1 MRCAALY
8 FADRLLP
15 SSHMAQ
21 TATAHPHTHTA
32 CFHCGEDCGTND
44 IHLGEKPFCC
54 EGCKTVYEILN
65 ENGFADYYSM
75 EQAPGIQ
82 MRRRKSQGALSYL
95 DHPDVIEKLV
105 DFRDDNITR
114 ITFSIPQIHC
124 ASCIWLLENLYRL
137 KPGITNVKVNFL
149 KKEAALTF
157 SNTQLT
163 LRSVVELLASIG
175 YEPEINLQSLEG
187 KTQKKASK
195 EFYYQLGVAGFCFG
209 NIMLLSFP
217 EYLAINRYIE
227 PAFTRFF
234 SYLNLLLALPVFFYC
249 SSYYFK
255 AAFSGLKAR
264 MLDINVPVALGIFVL
279 FSRSAYEVLAQ
290 TGPGYFDSLA
300 GLVFFLLIGRWFQNK
315 TYDSLSFDRD
325 YKSYFPVAAT
335 RMEKDEEVSIPLNEI
350 KIGDVLLIRNG
361 ELVPA
366 DAELVKGEGQIDYSF
381 VTGESHATRIQA
393 GEKIYAGGRQ
403 TGGAIQIKVLKN
415 TSQSYLTQLWNQEVF
430 AKQQQQKVATFINT
444 FSKYFTPAA
453 LLIASVAGGYWLV
466 VDSSLAMNVFT
477 SVLIVVCA
485 CALAL
490 ATPFTLGNALRILG
504 KNRFYLKDTSV
515 LESLA
520 QTDEV
525 VFDKTG
531 TLTNAGEQ
539 KARFVGEL
547 NETERQFV
555 RSLAYHSS
563 HPLSRQIYDS
573 LEKTELLP
581 VEGFKE
587 YSGKGI
593 EGVCSGL
600 KIQLGSESFV
610 KGMHIVK
617 EAGATGTRSWL
628 SINSE
633 VKGYFDF
640 NNHYREGLAEVIHD
654 LERSY
659 NISLLTGDSEGE
671 KEFLK
676 TYFSE
681 NNLHFNQSPQDKL
694 NFIRFLENHDK
705 RVLMIGDGLNDAG
718 ALKQSSTG
726 ISITESVNNFSPS
739 CDAILDAKAFH
750 ELPKLIRFSK
760 GSMKLL
766 KAALGISLLY
776 NLFALSFA
784 VQGAFTPIVA
794 AILMPLSSI
803 TVTAFGI
810 ASTTLLA
817 LRNGLKIK

>member
-1 MRCAALY
+1 
-8 FADRLLP
+8 
-15 SSHMAQ
+15 MAQ
-21 TATAHPHTHTA
+21 AASAHPSTHVT
-32 CFHCGEDCGTND
+32 CFHCGEDCGSSA
-44 IHLGEKPFCC
+44 IQLAEKPFCC

-65 ENGFADYYSM
+65 ENGFSDYYNIA
-75 EQAPGIQ
+75 QAPGIK
-82 MRRRKSQGALSYL
+82 MREKKSAGVLSYL
-95 DHPDVIEKLV
+95 EHSEVVAKLV
-105 DFRDDNITR
+105 DFQDSKMTR
-114 ITFSIPQIHC
+114 ITFTIPQIHC

-137 KPGITNVKVNFL
+137 KPGITSVKVNFL
-149 KKEAALTF
+149 KREAALAF
-157 SNTQLT
+157 SNELS

-187 KTQKKASK
+187 KTEKKASK
-195 EFYYQLGVAGFCFG
+195 GFYYQLGIAGFCFG

-217 EYLAINRYIE
+217 EYLSFDRYIE
-227 PAFTRFF
+227 PAFSRFF

-255 AAFSGLKAR
+255 AAFSGLRAR

-279 FSRSAYEVLAQ
+279 FSRSAYEILTQ
-290 TGPGYFDSLA
+290 TGAGYFDSMA
-300 GLVFFLLIGRWFQNK
+300 GLVFFLLIGKWFQNK

-335 RMEKDEEVSIPLNEI
+335 RKENDKEVSIPLNEI
-350 KIGDVLLIRNG
+350 KISDVLLIRNG

-366 DAELVKGEGQIDYSF
+366 DAELLKGEGQMDYSF
-381 VTGESHATRIQA
+381 VTGESNSTKINT
-393 GEKIYAGGRQ
+393 GEKIFAGGRQ
-403 TGGAIQIKVLKN
+403 VGGAIEIRVLKN

-430 AKQQQQKVATFINT
+430 AKEHQRKFASLINK
-444 FSKYFTPAA
+444 FSRYFTPAA
-453 LLIASVAGGYWLV
+453 LSVAVAAGAYWLV
-466 VDSSLAMNVFT
+466 VDSSIAINVFT

-504 KNRFYLKDTSV
+504 KNSFYLKDTSV
-515 LESLA
+515 IESLA

-531 TLTNAGEQ
+531 TLTNAQHQ
-539 KARFVGEL
+539 KAHFVGEL
-547 NETERQFV
+547 TPSEIQLA
-555 RSLAYHSS
+555 RSLVYHSS

-581 VEGFKE
+581 IESFKE

-593 EGVCSGL
+593 EGVFENN
-600 KIQLGSESFV
+600 KIMLGSESFV
-610 KGMHIVK
+610 KGLHVRK
-617 EAGATGTRSWL
+617 ETEATGTRSWL
-628 SINSE
+628 SINGQ

-640 NNHYREGLAEVIHD
+640 NNHYREGLGEVIKD
-654 LERSY
+654 LEADY
-659 NISLLTGDSEGE
+659 KISLITGDSEGE

-676 TYFSE
+676 TYFNE
-681 NNLHFNQSPQDKL
+681 NNLHFNQSPRDKL
-694 NFIRFLENHDK
+694 SFIGFLENHGK
-705 RVLMIGDGLNDAG
+705 KVLMIGDGLNDAG

-726 ISITESVNNFSPS
+726 ISITENVNNFSPS
-739 CDAILDAKAFH
+739 CDAILDAKAFN
-750 ELPKLIRFSK
+750 ELPKLIRFAK
-760 GSMKLL
+760 GSMTLL
-766 KAALGISLLY
+766 KIALGISLLY
-776 NLFALSFA
+776 NVFALSFA
-784 VQGAFTPIVA
+784 VQGMFTPIVA

-817 LRNGLKIK
+817 KRIKLKI